1 MRSAGLRKRS
11 RCFRGWIRDG
21 IGPGE
26 AWLTNITTCHTSK
39 SGARCHQ
46 SRTLPAV
53 SSSMVA
59 SVLTVHVMLH
69 MANAIRPPQTVDR
82 TLQFFPKICQLIHS
96 PPPIPAPP
104 CLDSSPLAAT
114 AAEHNTSP
122 LISGTDA
129 AATLISNNI
138 SSSVKVSQEWSGE
151 RSPRSHRRV
160 FARPPAQEELRRGKR
175 HDTFYNPRER

>member
-1 MRSAGLRKRS
+1 MTAPATVRCGRRTVSGSKTLAVASTLGEIRYPSNIRYIVRYQSKNTKLRKRS
-11 RCFRGWIRDG
+11 RCFRSWIRDE

-69 MANAIRPPQTVDR
+69 MANAIRRPPQTVDR

-96 PPPIPAPP
+96 PPSNSYPPNASIPRRRAQHK
-104 CLDSSPLAAT
+104 SA
-114 AAEHNTSP
+114 HF
-122 LISGTDA
+122 
-129 AATLISNNI
+129 
-138 SSSVKVSQEWSGE
+138 W
-151 RSPRSHRRV
+151 HRRCRDFDLKQYLV
-160 FARPPAQEELRRGKR
+160 VR
-175 HDTFYNPRER
+175 